1 MSIVEGLDWAI
12 DLLPKLFGALNSWMI
27 APGVSVLSFS
37 VAVILLVII
46 IGAIVLR
53 V

>member
-1 MSIVEGLDWAI
+1 MTIVEGLDWAVG
-12 DLLPKLFGALNSWMI
+12 LVPKIFGALNSWMI

-37 VAVILLVII
+37 LSIILLVII